1 MNQSINDVL
10 NFWFSDE
17 NAKKWFRSSDA
28 FDAEISHRF
37 ESLWQSALKGQ
48 LDSWA
53 ETADGCLALCLV
65 LDQFALNMYRGD
77 RKSFQTEQQ
86 AVDVATKA
94 IAQGFDDQLEDSR
107 VSFLYMPLMHSEDID
122 DQNLSVQCFNK
133 RNLQSNL
140 RFAKHHRAIIVEFGR
155 FPHRNALLG
164 RESTAD
170 ELAYLQSKRAFKG

>member
-1 MNQSINDVL
+1 MNQSIDDVL

-53 ETADGCLALCLV
+53 ET
-65 LDQFALNMYRGD
+65 
-77 RKSFQTEQQ
+77 
-86 AVDVATKA
+86 
-94 IAQGFDDQLEDSR
+94 
-107 VSFLYMPLMHSEDID
+107 
-122 DQNLSVQCFNK
+122 CFNK

-140 RFAKHHRAIIVEFGR
+140 RFAKHHRAIIVDFGR